1 MSRYN
6 EINIQHFANLVKE
19 LKIDLLTQEEFD
31 TAIEELYMAIFRHN
45 TKGEYVI
52 ETMPNDKT
60 NWKVYRPTQTKEE
73 ALLIIKGGKHE
84 YIQRL
89 FNGLG
94 E

>member
-31 TAIEELYMAIFRHN
+31 NAIEELYMAIFRHN

-60 NWKVYRPTQTKEE
+60 NWKVYRPKQTKEE

-84 YIQRL
+84 
-89 FNGLG
+89 
-94 E
+94 

>member
-6 EINIQHFANLVKE
+6 EINIQHFANLVQEISIKRYTQKE
-19 LKIDLLTQEEFD
+19 FVEIV
-31 TAIEELYMAIFRHN
+31 EELYMSIFRHN

-73 ALLIIKGGKHE
+73 ALLLIKGGKHE
-84 YIQRL
+84 
-89 FNGLG
+89 
-94 E
+94 

>member
-6 EINIQHFANLVKE
+6 QINIEHFANLVKE

-31 TAIEELYMAIFRHN
+31 NAVEELYMAIFRHN

-84 YIQRL
+84 
-89 FNGLG
+89 
-94 E
+94 

>member
-19 LKIDLLTQEEFD
+19 LKVHKHNQKEFISAVD
-31 TAIEELYMAIFRHN
+31 HLYMAIFRHN

-52 ETMPNDKT
+52 ETMPNDKN

-73 ALLIIKGGKHE
+73 ALLLIKGDKK
-84 YIQRL
+84 
-89 FNGLG
+89 
-94 E
+94 

>member
-6 EINIQHFANLVKE
+6 KINIEHFASLVQEISIKRYTQKE
-19 LKIDLLTQEEFD
+19 FIE
-31 TAIEELYMAIFRHN
+31 IVEELYMSIFRHN

-52 ETMPNDKT
+52 ETMPYDKD

-73 ALLIIKGGKHE
+73 ALLIINGGKNE
-84 YIQRL
+84 K
-89 FNGLG
+89 

>member
-6 EINIQHFANLVKE
+6 EINIQHFANLVKD
-19 LKIDLLTQEEFD
+19 LKINLLTQEEFD
-31 TAIEELYMAIFRHN
+31 NAIEELYMAIFRHN

-84 YIQRL
+84 
-89 FNGLG
+89 
-94 E
+94 

>member
-31 TAIEELYMAIFRHN
+31 NAIEELYMAIFRHN

-73 ALLIIKGGKHE
+73 ALLLIKGGKHE
-84 YIQRL
+84 
-89 FNGLG
+89 
-94 E
+94 

>member
-31 TAIEELYMAIFRHN
+31 NAIEELYMAIFRHN

-60 NWKVYRPTQTKEE
+60 NWKVYKDSQTVDE
-73 ALLIIKGGKHE
+73 ALKIIKEQPSEK
-84 YIQRL
+84 
-89 FNGLG
+89 
-94 E
+94 

>member
-6 EINIQHFANLVKE
+6 KINIEHFANLVKE

-31 TAIEELYMAIFRHN
+31 NAVEELYMAIFRHN

-73 ALLIIKGGKHE
+73 ALLIIKGDKHE
-84 YIQRL
+84 
-89 FNGLG
+89 
-94 E
+94 

>member
-6 EINIQHFANLVKE
+6 QINIQHFANLVKE
-19 LKIDLLTQEEFD
+19 LKVHKHNQKEFD
-31 TAIEELYMAIFRHN
+31 NAVEELYMTIFRHN

-84 YIQRL
+84 
-89 FNGLG
+89 
-94 E
+94 

>member
-19 LKIDLLTQEEFD
+19 LKINLLTQEEFD
-31 TAIEELYMAIFRHN
+31 NAIEELYMAIFRHN

-73 ALLIIKGGKHE
+73 ALLIIKGGKE
-84 YIQRL
+84 
-89 FNGLG
+89 
-94 E
+94 

>member
-31 TAIEELYMAIFRHN
+31 NAIEELYIAIFRHN

-84 YIQRL
+84 
-89 FNGLG
+89 
-94 E
+94 

>member
-31 TAIEELYMAIFRHN
+31 NAIEELYMAIFRHN

-52 ETMPNDKT
+52 ETMPNDKN
-60 NWKVYRPTQTKEE
+60 NWKVYRPTQSKEE
-73 ALLIIKGGKHE
+73 ALLLI
-84 YIQRL
+84 
-89 FNGLG
+89 NGD
-94 E
+94 

>member
-6 EINIQHFANLVKE
+6 KINIEHFASLVQEISIKRY
-19 LKIDLLTQEEFD
+19 TQEEFD
-31 TAIEELYMAIFRHN
+31 NAIEELYMAIFRHN

-52 ETMPNDKT
+52 ETMPYDKD

-73 ALLIIKGGKHE
+73 ALLIINGGKNE
-84 YIQRL
+84 K
-89 FNGLG
+89 

>member
-19 LKIDLLTQEEFD
+19 LKIDLLTQEEFNN
-31 TAIEELYMAIFRHN
+31 AVEELYMAIFRHN

-73 ALLIIKGGKHE
+73 ALLIIKGGK
-84 YIQRL
+84 
-89 FNGLG
+89 NGI
-94 E
+94 

>member
-31 TAIEELYMAIFRHN
+31 NAIEELYMAIFRHN

-60 NWKVYRPTQTKEE
+60 NWKVYRPTQTIEE

-84 YIQRL
+84 
-89 FNGLG
+89 
-94 E
+94 

>member
-31 TAIEELYMAIFRHN
+31 NAIEELYMAIFRHN

-52 ETMPNDKT
+52 ETMPYDKD

-84 YIQRL
+84 
-89 FNGLG
+89 
-94 E
+94 

>member
-31 TAIEELYMAIFRHN
+31 NAIEELYMAIFRHN

-52 ETMPNDKT
+52 ETMPNDKD
-60 NWKVYRPTQTKEE
+60 NWKVYRPTQSKEE
-73 ALLIIKGGKHE
+73 ALLLIKGDKK
-84 YIQRL
+84 
-89 FNGLG
+89 
-94 E
+94 

>member
-31 TAIEELYMAIFRHN
+31 NAIEELYMAIFRHN

-52 ETMPNDKT
+52 ETMPNDKN

-73 ALLIIKGGKHE
+73 VLLLIKGDKK
-84 YIQRL
+84 
-89 FNGLG
+89 
-94 E
+94 

>member
-1 MSRYN
+1 
-6 EINIQHFANLVKE
+6 VKE

-31 TAIEELYMAIFRHN
+31 NAIEELYMAIFRHN

-84 YIQRL
+84 
-89 FNGLG
+89 
-94 E
+94 

>member
-31 TAIEELYMAIFRHN
+31 NAVEELYMAIFRHN

-84 YIQRL
+84 
-89 FNGLG
+89 
-94 E
+94 